1 VAYTNNNQVDLGEI
15 KDGKFRDIFKF
26 QVIVTSMI
34 TGDCISIEPEALK
47 NQMEIET
54 IVFTNNNTFLFWST
68 KEYFIYNIEGKLIF
82 NGTISTDKVSFNCRN
97 DQMANFS
104 VFQKLIHVFYK
115 DPQNVRFV
123 TGSGVDDNWDLSIM
137 AKIDGQ
143 SLSPFTFSSA
153 LTFDDDRSLISGYVC
168 MENESVTG
176 KTIDLEEDNDNIGL
190 GILA

>member
-1 VAYTNNNQVDLGEI
+1 MRLTRDEKTLVTVSNQFILWDVASGDLARVINPNIDGIFFGLSLSDDDKYAAAYTNNNQVDLGEM
-15 KDGKFRDIFKF
+15 KNGKFRDIFKF

-104 VFQKLIHVFYK
+104 VTEI
-115 DPQNVRFV
+115 DPRILQ
-123 TGSGVDDNWDLSIM
+123 GCAKCAICNW
-137 AKIDGQ
+137 Q
-143 SLSPFTFSSA
+143 W
-153 LTFDDDRSLISGYVC
+153 R
-168 MENESVTG
+168 
-176 KTIDLEEDNDNIGL
+176 
-190 GILA
+190 